1 MIGEGRGAG
10 KRRQAGKECM
20 DFFYFFFRNRT
31 QEKKMAYKKQLCMQN
46 IFQKKG
52 IRSPESGVFGY
63 GQINTMAGRIKSV
76 IGSNHTFAANMPPP
90 ALIGRGSRGRK

>member
-1 MIGEGRGAG
+1 MYG
-10 KRRQAGKECM
+10 
-20 DFFYFFFRNRT
+20 FFLLFLSKQNAR
-31 QEKKMAYKKQLCMQN
+31 KKMAYKKQLCMQN